1 MEEKQFFNRKAL
13 SEAGVS
19 YSVGIAA
26 YVVVSLIFQIVA
38 MLCLGEAYGDDP
50 AVRFLSFLLPQICFA
65 AAALI

>member
-50 AVRFLSFLLPQICFA
+50 AVQFLS
-65 AAALI
+65 